1 MYSRWNSKLISGGL
15 VRSKDKKLEFSPARP
30 VVYHLLGVLEEPLS
44 MVLSEDD
51 YFEYMMWVNNKSAP
65 VPIPVDL
72 VKAWREKSLL
82 FLGYRLNDW
91 SFRVL
96 YRSILNEERRYQRQF
111 FSVAVQLQ
119 PTDENLRPENARKF
133 LEKYFPTDNFNI
145 YWGRPEEFL
154 QDLWAGWPG
163 NGRSG

>member
-1 MYSRWNSKLISGGL
+1 
-15 VRSKDKKLEFSPARP
+15 
-30 VVYHLLGVLEEPLS
+30 

-51 YFEYMMWVNNKSAP
+51 FFEYMMWVNNRSAQ

-96 YRSILNEERRYQRQF
+96 YRSILNEERRHGRDYK
-111 FSVAVQLQ
+111 SVAVQLQ
-119 PTDENLRPENARKF
+119 PSEENLRPENARKF
-133 LEKYFPTDNFNI
+133 LEKYFPNDDFNI
-145 YWGRPEEFL
+145 YWGRSDEFL
-154 QDLWAGWPG
+154 QNLWQKWPVD
-163 NGRSG
+163 GRTG